1 MAFALV
7 LLCGLDGC
15 FGLFVVL
22 GLRGIRAFVVILCRL
37 LCLVSSA
44 FRWLGRVFCWWSFP
58 WWIIADYCG
67 MVCRL
72 RGMVAWLLLVS

>member
-44 FRWLGRVFCWWSFP
+44 FRWLVGCFVGGVFLGGLLL
-58 WWIIADYCG
+58 IIVAWFVGC
-67 MVCRL
+67 
-72 RGMVAWLLLVS
+72 VAWLRGCC